1 MAIVIKTKYNVVEI
15 SIEDNDVVIKSG
27 GMPIASI
34 AIVDLLTF
42 IDESWAIEKDGE
54 EDVK

>member
-15 SIEDNDVVIKSG
+15 SIEDNDVIIKSG

-34 AIVDLLTF
+34 AIVDLLNL
-42 IDESWAIEKDGE
+42 IDGAYIIEKGG